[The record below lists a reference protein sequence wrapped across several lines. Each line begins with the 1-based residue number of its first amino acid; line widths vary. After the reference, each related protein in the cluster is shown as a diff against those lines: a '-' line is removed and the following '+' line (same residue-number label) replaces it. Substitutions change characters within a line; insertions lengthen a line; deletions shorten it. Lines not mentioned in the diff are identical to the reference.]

1 MKAFKAR
8 LISVQNGDQPYGAV
22 VARGDGV
29 VGYGLSRV
37 RELGEGA
44 GHAERVA
51 VRAAQER
58 LGTTDLSGCEM
69 YSTSRPCRACES
81 AAAEANIARMY
92 YGRDPTDA
100 GVPRP

>member
-1 MKAFKAR
+1 MR
-8 LISVQNGDQPYGAV
+8 LVSIQNGDQPYGAV
-22 VARGDGV
+22 VARRGV
-29 VGYGLSRV
+29 AVGHGPSRV

-51 VRAAQER
+51 IRMAQAR
-58 LGTTDLSGCEM
+58 LGKADLSGCEL
-69 YSTSRPCRACES
+69 YSTSPPCRACES
-81 AAAEANIARMY
+81 AAAEAKIARMY